1 MNRSDIR
8 GLDIPMLRTFE
19 ALMRER
25 SVSRAAARLFLSQ
38 SAVSASLQKLRDT
51 FEDPLFKR
59 TGHGV
64 EPTARALALAG
75 QIEQV
80 LADIAALLDK
90 ERTFDP
96 QASNRVFRITGSDF
110 ASGNVLAPLGQKL
123 LTSNSRVR
131 VVWEPPGTWP
141 LQQRLANGDLDLAVV
156 ARLKLPEDLDYDIL
170 YEDHYVHVVRHDH
183 PSAGQPL
190 TLDTFCEIPQ
200 VFLGYGISSF
210 DDLIDQTLAKTGHQR
225 FAQMALGSF
234 SQIIHQLKHGN
245 HAAVIG
251 NRIAQQHQKDLCIR
265 PLPFE
270 FPNYHSLVCWSDRAN
285 RDSGIAWLR
294 DKVLSILKNTN
305 QQA

>member
-1 MNRSDIR
+1 
-8 GLDIPMLRTFE
+8 MLRTFD

-51 FEDPLFKR
+51 FDDPLFKR

-75 QIEQV
+75 QVEQV

-90 ERTFDP
+90 ERPFDP

-110 ASGNVLAPLGQKL
+110 ASGNVLAPLGQQL
-123 LTSNSRVR
+123 LARGSQVR
-131 VVWEPPGTWP
+131 LVWEPPGIWP
-141 LQQRLANGDLDLAVV
+141 LQQRLANGDLDLAVL
-156 ARLKLPEDLDYDIL
+156 ARLQLPEDVEYEIL
-170 YEDHYVHVVRHDH
+170 YQDHYVHVVRHDH
-183 PSAGQPL
+183 PSAGEPL
-190 TLDTFCEIPQ
+190 TLDAFCAIPQ

-210 DDLIDQTLAKTGHQR
+210 DDLIDQTLAKTGRQR
-225 FAQMALGSF
+225 FAQMALSSF
-234 SQIIHQLKHGN
+234 AQIVHQLKHGD

-251 NRIAQQHQKDLCIR
+251 NRIAQQHKADLCIR

-270 FPNYHSLVCWSDRAN
+270 FPNYHALVCWADRAN
-285 RDSGIAWLR
+285 RDSGITWLR
-294 DKVLSILKNTN
+294 DQVLKVLKSA
-305 QQA
+305 QQHA